1 MTLKKFPE
9 IMGKKKPLLK
19 GLFWGG
25 ILTLTATVSGL
36 VGMSVALKTPL
47 PFNLE
52 DITSSIIGIKELGL
66 QSLWRPSLAQPLNIL
81 VLGVDLNPNYPSDA
95 PERFNSRS
103 DTILLVRLNPDGK
116 TVQMLSIPRDS
127 RMKFPQGNHDKV
139 NSANAIG
146 GIDLTQKVLT
156 DNLNGITVDKYARVT
171 TDAFQE
177 LVDALGGVK
186 VDVPIN
192 MKYTDQTQGLFID
205 LQKGEQILN
214 GDQAEQFVRYRE
226 SNFGDIGRVER
237 QQILLKAISQK
248 LQSPF
253 TLLKF
258 PQLFNIVE
266 KNLDTNLT
274 KKELFSLVSFA
285 VGLKSEDI
293 STEMLPGQ
301 PSAPRQYRTSYWLI
315 SESEKDK
322 VMEKFK

>member
-1 MTLKKFPE
+1 
-9 IMGKKKPLLK
+9 MGKKKPLLK
-19 GLFWGG
+19 GLFWSG
-25 ILTLTATVSGL
+25 ILTFTATVSGL

-52 DITSSIIGIKELGL
+52 DVTSRILGMKELGL
-66 QSLWRPSLAQPLNIL
+66 QSLWRPSLKQPLNIL
-81 VLGVDLNPNYPSDA
+81 VLGVDLNRNYPSDS

-127 RMKFPQGNHDKV
+127 RMRFPEGNHNKV
-139 NSANAIG
+139 NSANATG
-146 GIDLTQKVLT
+146 GIDLTQQVLR
-156 DNLNGITVDKYARVT
+156 DNLNGVTVDKYARIT

-177 LVDALGGVK
+177 LVDALGGVT

-205 LQKGEQILN
+205 LQKGEQVLN

-237 QQILLKAISQK
+237 QQILLKAMGEK
-248 LQSPF
+248 LQSPMILF
-253 TLLKF
+253 KF
-258 PQLFNIVE
+258 PQIFHIVE

-274 KKELFSLVSFA
+274 KQELFSLVSFA
-285 VGLKSEDI
+285 VGLKSENI
-293 STEMLPGQ
+293 STEILPGQ

-315 SESEKDK
+315 SESEKDG